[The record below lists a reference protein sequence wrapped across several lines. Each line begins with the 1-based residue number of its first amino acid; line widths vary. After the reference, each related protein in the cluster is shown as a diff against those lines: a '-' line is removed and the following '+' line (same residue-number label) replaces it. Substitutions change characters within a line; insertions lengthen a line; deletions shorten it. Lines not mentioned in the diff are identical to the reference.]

1 MPKVIRASIA
11 LLAGLLIFVGLP
23 LLVWGLGDLSGFFQD
38 PVRLTYVALTIVM
51 QTITVIVM
59 PSAGENRF
67 SGGESVS
74 RQRFGVV
81 AMQII
86 CLAVVVIAP
95 YSDRHNSGILADST
109 IIRVCGMVLYVIGS
123 VVMNWA
129 EAALGEQFTV
139 QVAVRKDHRLIT
151 TGIYRYLRHPR
162 YLGILLA
169 MFGISLVF
177 RSWYSLVAVGLLA
190 IVLIWRIN
198 DEESLMHRHFASEW
212 EDYSRKS
219 WRLIPFVY

>member
-1 MPKVIRASIA
+1 MPKAIRASIA

-23 LLVWGLGDLSGFFQD
+23 LLVWGIGDLSGFFHN
-38 PVRLTYVALTIVM
+38 PARLAYVALTVVL
-51 QTITVIVM
+51 QTITMIAM

-74 RQRFGVV
+74 RQKIGVV
-81 AMQII
+81 ALQVL

-109 IIRVCGMVLYVIGS
+109 AIRFIGLVVYLIGS
-123 VVMNWA
+123 VMMNWA
-129 EAALGEQFTV
+129 EAALGDQFTV
-139 QVAVRKDHRLIT
+139 QVAVREDHRLIT

-169 MFGISLVF
+169 MSGISLVF
-177 RSWYSLVAVGLLA
+177 RSWYSLIAVALLA
-190 IVLIWRIN
+190 VVLIWRIY
-198 DEESLMHRHFASEW
+198 DEESLMNRHFGSEW
-212 EDYSRKS
+212 ENYSRKS
-219 WRLIPFVY
+219 WRLIPFLY

>member
-1 MPKVIRASIA
+1 MPRVIRASIA
-11 LLAGLLIFVGLP
+11 LLASLVIFVGLP
-23 LLVWGLGDLSGFFQD
+23 LLIWGIGDLSGFFQN
-38 PVRLTYVALTIVM
+38 PARLTYVALTVIL
-51 QTITVIVM
+51 QTTTMIVM

-67 SGGESVS
+67 SDGEAVS
-74 RQRFGVV
+74 RQKFAVV
-81 AMQII
+81 ALQII

-95 YSDRHNSGILADST
+95 YCDRHNAGVLADST
-109 IIRVCGMVLYVIGS
+109 AIRIIGLVLYAIGS
-123 VVMNWA
+123 VAMNWA

-151 TGIYRYLRHPR
+151 TGIYRHVRHPR

-169 MFGISLVF
+169 MSGISLVF

-190 IVLIWRIN
+190 VVMIWRIY
-198 DEESLMHRHFASEW
+198 DEECLMHRHFGSEW
-212 EDYSRKS
+212 ENYSRRS